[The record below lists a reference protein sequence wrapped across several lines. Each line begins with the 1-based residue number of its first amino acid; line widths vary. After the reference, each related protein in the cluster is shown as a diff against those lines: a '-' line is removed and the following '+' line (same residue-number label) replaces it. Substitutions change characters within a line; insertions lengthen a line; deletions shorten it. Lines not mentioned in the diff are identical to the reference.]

1 MIDRLQNL
9 TGLKKYAALFG
20 FGALMVLGLPPVG
33 FFPVIFA
40 SVPALII
47 LTATAPTRFRSFLS
61 GWAFGAGYFIFG
73 LYWVSAALFVDIDQW
88 AWVLPLSLIVGPAVL
103 GIFYGFIPMLVWQWR
118 AKREAYAL
126 LFITTWALIEF
137 ARGHVLTGFPWNL
150 PGQVWDDVLPVL
162 QTASLVGIYGLSLLT
177 LFWAS
182 LPVIYKNRVFAIP
195 AAVSFLVLS
204 VFGVWRLTE
213 NPTQQS
219 GAYLIRIAQANL
231 PQNMKWDPDEDWRNL
246 ERHIALTKNTE
257 AEKEAERENPPPRF
271 IVWPETASTADL
283 EHFPEIAQIIA
294 AGMPQN
300 STLVLGNLRV
310 TLDRRQ
316 SPVAYH
322 NSVTAMNKKAV
333 VEATYDKHHLVPF
346 GEYIPFRR
354 EMSVI
359 QPLALA
365 VSGIGDFTP
374 GSGVK
379 TISLENR
386 PSFSPLICYEVIFPR
401 AVVDTE
407 NRPEWLV
414 NVTNDGWYGN
424 SAGPYQHLAISR
436 LRAIEE
442 GLPLVRAAN
451 TGISAVVDPVG
462 RIIARQP
469 LLTAGRLDS
478 ILPAALSST
487 PYALYGNMFFYVMA
501 AFFALMGLLHIYKN
515 KKTET

>member
-1 MIDRLQNL
+1 MFDRLHNL
-9 TGLKKYAALFG
+9 SGFKKYAALFG
-20 FGALMVLGLPPVG
+20 FGALMVLGLPPIG

-40 SVPALII
+40 SVPALVI
-47 LTATAPTRFRSFLS
+47 LTASAPTRFRSFLT

-88 AWVLPLSLIVGPAVL
+88 AWVLPLSLIVGPALL

-118 AKREAYAL
+118 TKREAYAL
-126 LFITTWALIEF
+126 LFITVWALVEF
-137 ARGHVLTGFPWNL
+137 VRGHVLTGFPWNL
-150 PGQVWDDVLPVL
+150 PAHVWNGVLPVL
-162 QTASLVGIYGLSLLT
+162 QTVSLVGLYGLSLLT
-177 LFWAS
+177 LFWAI
-182 LPVIYKNRVFAIP
+182 LPVIYKNRPMTI
-195 AAVSFLVLS
+195 AAAASFLVLAG
-204 VFGVWRLTE
+204 FGTGRLWQ
-213 NPTQQS
+213 NPTQPS
-219 GAYLIRIAQANL
+219 GDYQIRIVQPNL
-231 PQNMKWDPDEDWRNL
+231 PQSMKWDPDEDWRNL
-246 ERHIALTKNTE
+246 ERHMTLTQNTD
-257 AEKEAERENPPPRF
+257 AEKEAERDNPPPRF
-271 IVWPETASTADL
+271 IVWPETASTADM

-294 AGMPQN
+294 SRMPQN

-322 NSVTAMNKKAV
+322 NSVTALNKKAE

-346 GEYIPFRR
+346 GEYIPFRQ
-354 EMSVI
+354 EMSFI

-374 GSGVK
+374 GDGVK
-379 TISLENR
+379 TIALEGR

-401 AVVDTE
+401 AVVDRE
-407 NRPEWLV
+407 NRPAWLV

-451 TGISAVVDPVG
+451 TGISAVIDPVG

-469 LLTAGRLDS
+469 LLTSGRLDS
-478 ILPAALSST
+478 LLPKPLPPT
-487 PYALYGNMFFYVMA
+487 PYARFGNLAFYILCA
-501 AFFALMGLLHIYKN
+501 LFAFFGILRVYQKPAA
-515 KKTET
+515 

>member
-9 TGLKKYAALFG
+9 TGFKKYAALFG
-20 FGALMVLGLPPVG
+20 FGALMVLGLPPIG

-47 LTATAPTRFRSFLS
+47 LTSTAPTRFRSFLS

-103 GIFYGFIPMLVWQWR
+103 GIFYGFIPLLVWQWR
-118 AKREAYAL
+118 ARREAYAL
-126 LFITTWALIEF
+126 LFITAWALIEF

-150 PGQVWDDVLPVL
+150 PGHVWNGVLPVL
-162 QTASLVGIYGLSLLT
+162 QTASLVGLYGLSLLT
-177 LFWAS
+177 LLWAS
-182 LPVIYKNRVFAIP
+182 LPIIYKNRVLTIF
-195 AAVSFLVLS
+195 AAVSFFALA
-204 VFGVWRLTE
+204 VFGAWRLWQ
-213 NPTQQS
+213 NPTQAAGDYQ
-219 GAYLIRIAQANL
+219 IRIVQANL
-231 PQNMKWDPDEDWRNL
+231 PQSMKWDPDEDWRNL
-246 ERHIALTKNTE
+246 ERHMVLTQNSD

-271 IVWPETASTADL
+271 IVWPETASTADM

-294 AGMPQN
+294 SRMPQN

-322 NSVTAMNKKAV
+322 NSVTALNKKGE

-346 GEYIPFRR
+346 GEYIPFRK
-354 EMSVI
+354 EMSFI

-374 GSGVK
+374 GDGVK
-379 TISLENR
+379 TITLDGR
-386 PSFSPLICYEVIFPR
+386 PAFSPLICYEVIFPR
-401 AVVDTE
+401 AVVDQA
-407 NRPEWLV
+407 NRPAWLV

-451 TGISAVVDPVG
+451 TGISAVIDPVG
-462 RIIARQP
+462 RMIARQP

-478 ILPAALSST
+478 LLPAPLSA
-487 PYALYGNMFFYVMA
+487 PLYARFGNMLFYILAGLFIA
-501 AFFALMGLLHIYKN
+501 AGLFYTYK
-515 KKTET
+515 KSET

>member
-9 TGLKKYAALFG
+9 TGFKKYAALFG

-47 LTATAPTRFRSFLS
+47 LTAAAPTRFRSFLS
-61 GWAFGAGYFIFG
+61 GWVFGAGYFIFG

-126 LFITTWALIEF
+126 LFITAWALIEF

-182 LPVIYKNRVFAIP
+182 LPVIYKNRVFAIL

-204 VFGVWRLTE
+204 VFGIWRLTE

-231 PQNMKWDPDEDWRNL
+231 PQSMKWDPDEDWRNL
-246 ERHIALTKNTE
+246 ERHMALTKNTE

-478 ILPAALSST
+478 ILPAALPPT

-501 AFFALMGLLHIYKN
+501 AFFALTGLLHIYKN
-515 KKTET
+515 KKPEA

>member
-9 TGLKKYAALFG
+9 TGFKKYAALFG
-20 FGALMVLGLPPVG
+20 FGALMVLGLPPIG

-47 LTATAPTRFRSFLS
+47 LTSTAPTRFRSFLS

-88 AWVLPLSLIVGPAVL
+88 AWVLPLSLIIGPAVL

-126 LFITTWALIEF
+126 LFITAWALVEF

-150 PGQVWDDVLPVL
+150 PGQVWDGVLPVL
-162 QTASLVGIYGLSLLT
+162 QTASLAGIYGLSLLT

-182 LPVIYKNRVFAIP
+182 LPVIYKNRTLAI
-195 AAVSFLVLS
+195 AATVSFLALAA
-204 VFGVWRLTE
+204 FGTWRLWQ
-213 NPTQQS
+213 NPTQPS
-219 GAYLIRIAQANL
+219 GDYQIRIAQANL
-231 PQNMKWDPDEDWRNL
+231 PQSMKWDPDEDWRNL
-246 ERHIALTKNTE
+246 ERHMALTQNTD
-257 AEKEAERENPPPRF
+257 AEKEAERDNPPPRF

-294 AGMPQN
+294 SRMPHN

-322 NSVTAMNKKAV
+322 NSVTAMNKKAE

-346 GEYIPFRR
+346 GEYIPFRK
-354 EMSVI
+354 EMSFI

-379 TISLENR
+379 TITLDGR
-386 PSFSPLICYEVIFPR
+386 PAFSPLICYEVIFPR
-401 AVVDTE
+401 EVVDQA
-407 NRPEWLV
+407 NRPAWLV

-451 TGISAVVDPVG
+451 TGISAVIDPAG

-478 ILPAALSST
+478 ILPAALPPT
-487 PYALYGNMFFYVMA
+487 PYARFGDMIFYLLAGLFLGTGLFCTYRKSA
-501 AFFALMGLLHIYKN
+501 A
-515 KKTET
+515 

>member
-9 TGLKKYAALFG
+9 TGFKKYAALFG
-20 FGALMVLGLPPVG
+20 FGALMVLGLPPIG

-40 SVPALII
+40 CVPALII
-47 LTATAPTRFRSFLS
+47 LTATAPTRFRAFLS
-61 GWAFGAGYFIFG
+61 GWTFGAGYFIFG
-73 LYWVSAALFVDIDQW
+73 LYWVSAALFVDINQW
-88 AWVLPLSLIVGPAVL
+88 AWVLPLSLVVGPAVL
-103 GIFYGFIPMLVWQWR
+103 GIFYGFIPLLVWQWR
-118 AKREAYAL
+118 ARREAYAL
-126 LFITTWALIEF
+126 LFVTAWALVEF

-150 PGQVWDDVLPVL
+150 PGHVWNDVLPVL
-162 QTASLVGIYGLSLLT
+162 QTASFAGIYGLSLLT

-182 LPVIYKNRVFAIP
+182 LPVIYKNRALALAAAASLLLLFAW
-195 AAVSFLVLS
+195 
-204 VFGVWRLTE
+204 GVWRVTD
-213 NPTQQS
+213 NPTRQA
-219 GAYLIRIAQANL
+219 GDYLIRIVQPNL
-231 PQNMKWDPDEDWRNL
+231 PQSMKWDPDEDWRNL
-246 ERHIALTKNTE
+246 ERHIDLTKNTE

-271 IVWPETASTADL
+271 VVWPETASTADL
-283 EHFPEIAQIIA
+283 AHFPEIAQIIA

-322 NSVTAMNKKAV
+322 NSVTAMNKKGV

-359 QPLALA
+359 RPLALA

-374 GSGVK
+374 GEGVK
-379 TISLENR
+379 TLHLEGR

-401 AVVDTE
+401 EVADAAD
-407 NRPEWLV
+407 RPQWLV

-424 SAGPYQHLAISR
+424 SAGPYQHLAIAR

-462 RIIARQP
+462 RTIARQP

-478 ILPAALSST
+478 ILPQPLPPTLYARFGNALF
-487 PYALYGNMFFYVMA
+487 YILALLTGLA
-501 AFFALMGLLHIYKN
+501 GAFLAV
-515 KKTET
+515 KKTAS

>member
-1 MIDRLQNL
+1 MIDRLQKL
-9 TGLKKYAALFG
+9 TGFKKYAALFG
-20 FGALMVLGLPPVG
+20 FGALMVLGLPPIG

-47 LTATAPTRFRSFLS
+47 LTSTASTRFRAFLS
-61 GWAFGAGYFIFG
+61 GWVFGAGYFIFG

-103 GIFYGFIPMLVWQWR
+103 GIFYGFIPLLVWQWR
-118 AKREAYAL
+118 ARREAYAL
-126 LFITTWALIEF
+126 LFISVWALIEF
-137 ARGHVLTGFPWNL
+137 ARGHVMTGFPWNL
-150 PGQVWDDVLPVL
+150 PGHVWNDVLPVL
-162 QTASLVGIYGLSLLT
+162 QTVSFAGIYGLSLLT

-182 LPVIYKNRVFAIP
+182 LPIIYQNRALAIP
-195 AAVSFLVLS
+195 AAASLLLLS
-204 VFGVWRLTE
+204 AWGVWRVTDH
-213 NPTQQS
+213 PTRQA
-219 GAYLIRIAQANL
+219 GEYLVRIAQPNL
-231 PQNMKWDPDEDWRNL
+231 PQSMKWDPDEDWRNL

-271 IVWPETASTADL
+271 VVWPETASTADL

-322 NSVTAMNKKAV
+322 NSVTALNKKGV

-374 GSGVK
+374 GVGVK
-379 TISLENR
+379 TIHLENR

-401 AVVDTE
+401 AVVDTTD
-407 NRPEWLV
+407 RPDWLV

-424 SAGPYQHLAISR
+424 SAGPYQHLAIAR

-462 RIIARQP
+462 RIIASQP

-478 ILPAALSST
+478 ILPQPLPPTLYARFGNSLFYLLSLLLAAT
-487 PYALYGNMFFYVMA
+487 GI
-501 AFFALMGLLHIYKN
+501 LLLA
-515 KKTET
+515 KKPAE